1 MEEFITMINRK
12 LGNGEISI
20 TEFLVDYLYV
30 QQCLS
35 DDDYINYINNRNRI
49 PKFTYKA
56 PSNLIEDIMDICRR
70 EEIVQNKFK
79 LITPTLNMFD

>member
-35 DDDYINYINNRNRI
+35 DDDYINYINNKEYL
-49 PKFTYKA
+49 PTFTYKA
-56 PSNLIEDIMDICRR
+56 PSNLIEDIMDVCRR
-70 EEIVQNKFK
+70 EEIVQNKLK
-79 LITPTLNMFD
+79 LITPTLNMFE

>member
-12 LGNGEISI
+12 LSNGEISI

-35 DDDYINYINNRNRI
+35 DDDYINYINNRNYI

-56 PSNLIEDIMDICRR
+56 PYNLIEDMMDVCRR

>member
-12 LGNGEISI
+12 LSNGEISI

-35 DDDYINYINNRNRI
+35 DDDYINYINNRNCI

-56 PSNLIEDIMDICRR
+56 PSNLIEDIMDVCRR

>member
-12 LGNGEISI
+12 LGNGEITI

-35 DDDYINYINNRNRI
+35 DDDYINYINNKEYL
-49 PKFTYKA
+49 PTFTYKA
-56 PSNLIEDIMDICRR
+56 PSNLIEDMDDVCRR
-70 EEIVQNKFK
+70 ENILQNKHK
-79 LITPTLNMFD
+79 LIIPTLNMFD

>member
-56 PSNLIEDIMDICRR
+56 LSNLIEDIMDICRR